1 MVSTGGRE
9 RLHLDLR
16 AALHDDR
23 VRTRR
28 ARGTRCW
35 RKHEFRIWDRC
46 FAGHWLCE
54 LREHRDVIRVH
65 PADSRVPREERLP
78 DEAVRTPE
86 WRSHGAS
93 VLRSHAVV
101 RRHEDAA
108 RRARGANND
117 DAVAVESGVPAETL
131 ASTAPVVPCEARR
144 WRNEKKRNC
153 QEGDRDYLSHFYY
166 LTSYKLSPQAMRR
179 QRFDLSANVCVGD
192 NKLHRES
199 ADVEG

>member
-1 MVSTGGRE
+1 
-9 RLHLDLR
+9 
-16 AALHDDR
+16 
-23 VRTRR
+23 
-28 ARGTRCW
+28 
-35 RKHEFRIWDRC
+35 
-46 FAGHWLCE
+46 
-54 LREHRDVIRVH
+54 
-65 PADSRVPREERLP
+65 
-78 DEAVRTPE
+78 
-86 WRSHGAS
+86 
-93 VLRSHAVV
+93 
-101 RRHEDAA
+101 
-108 RRARGANND
+108 
-117 DAVAVESGVPAETL
+117 VPAETL